1 MTVSHPTPPSAAA
14 PEAATADATLPFLTL
29 SDAAAALARGAVG
42 SLELTRLML
51 ARIERLNPKLNIY
64 ISVHAEDALAEAAA
78 LDSLRSRGI
87 SLGPLHGVPIALKDN
102 IATAGRR
109 TTAASRLFADHVP
122 EKDATVTARLRRAGT
137 VMLGKLNLYELAFG
151 GVHEDFGETLN
162 PFDPSRAC
170 GASSSGPAAAVAAGL
185 AYGTLG
191 TDTGG
196 SIRLPAAACGLTGHK
211 PTYGVVS
218 RAGVF
223 PAGYSLDTVGPLCR
237 SARDAALMMAALA
250 GPDGDDPA
258 GSQRPAP
265 DYVGALTGDI
275 RGLRVG
281 VPTIQDT
288 ELCDPQMRAAADA
301 AICVLEGLGA
311 TLIEINVPDH
321 LWSRS
326 VMWSLSAAE
335 LADAHRDFLASRADD
350 YSPTVRGHI
359 LQGAFLPA
367 TEYVRAQRVRQKI
380 ALAYRE
386 IMTRVDVIAMP
397 VVPFPAWPV
406 GAATVTIDGVE
417 EGLMPGLT
425 RYCPPFNITGQPAVA
440 VPCGFD
446 DAGLPLSVQL
456 AGRLHEDALVLKVA
470 DAYQRATDWHLRV
483 APLARIA

>member
-1 MTVSHPTPPSAAA
+1 MNAPSVAA
-14 PEAATADATLPFLTL
+14 PGSDAPPVSDALPFRTL
-29 SDAAAALARGAVG
+29 ADAAAALSAGEVG
-42 SLELTRLML
+42 SLELTRLL
-51 ARIERLNPKLNIY
+51 LDRIERLNPKLNIF

-78 LDSLRSRGI
+78 LDGMRARGI
-87 SLGPLHGVPIALKDN
+87 SFGPLHGLPIAIKDN

-109 TTAASRLFADHVP
+109 TTAASRLFTDHVP
-122 EKDATVTARLRRAGT
+122 EKDATVTTRLRRAGT

-258 GSQRPAP
+258 GTQRPAP

-281 VPTIQDT
+281 VPKIQPN
-288 ELCDPQMRAAADA
+288 ELCDPQMRAACAA
-301 AICVLEGLGA
+301 AIAELQRLGA
-311 TLIEINVPDH
+311 TLIEIEVPDH

-326 VMWSLSAAE
+326 AMWLIAASE
-335 LADAHRDFLASRADD
+335 LADNHRDFLADRADD

-386 IMTRVDVIAMP
+386 IMSTVDVVAMP

-406 GAATVTIDGVE
+406 GASTVTIDGVE

-440 VPCGFD
+440 IPCGFD
-446 DAGLPLSVQL
+446 AAGLPLSFQI

-483 APLARIA
+483 APLALAA